1 MVGQSLL
8 VMIIAKNLSKYFGPI
23 KAVDDVSFEVKKGEV
38 LGFLGPNGAGK
49 TTTMK
54 MLTGFLVPSG
64 GAAKICNFDVSKNLI
79 KAQEKIGYLPEGAPL
94 YSEMTPRGFLKF
106 ISLVRGLKGAE
117 AERALDKVVQDVGLD
132 EVLDQQVETL
142 SKGYQRRLGLAQA
155 LIHNPEVLIL
165 DEPTDGLDPNQK
177 HDVRKLIR
185 TIAKNKAIIIS
196 THILEEVESICS
208 RAIIINRGRIVADGT
223 PYNLKKRSMYHNAVL
238 LRGPVAGHKFLAQ
251 ALAKLKFVGG
261 VEIRREGQMV
271 SLSIIT
277 KGSKPPLEAIQKT
290 LAKTS
295 WPVKEI
301 SVDTGRL
308 DDVFRALTNPETR
321 AA

>member
-1 MVGQSLL
+1 M
-8 VMIIAKNLSKYFGPI
+8 VMIIAKNLRKDFGPI
-23 KAVDDVSFEVKKGEV
+23 KAVDDVSFEVKQGEV

-54 MLTGFLVPSG
+54 LLTGFLLPSG
-64 GAAKICNFDVSKNLI
+64 GMAKICGFDVSKNLN
-79 KAQEKIGYLPEGAPL
+79 KAQEKIGYLSEGAPL
-94 YSEMTPRGFLKF
+94 YSEMTPRSYLNF
-106 ISLVRGLKGAE
+106 ISQARGLKGAE
-117 AERALDKVVQDVGLD
+117 AKAAFDKVVDDVGLYG
-132 EVLDQQVETL
+132 VLDQQVETL
-142 SKGYQRRLGLAQA
+142 SKGYQRRLGLGQA

-165 DEPTDGLDPNQK
+165 DEPTDGLDPNRK

-196 THILEEVESICS
+196 THILEEVESVCS

-238 LRGPVAGHKFLAQ
+238 LRGSVAGHKSLAQ

-277 KGSKPPLEAIQKT
+277 KGSKPPLEAIRKI
-290 LAKTS
+290 LAKTK

-308 DDVFRALTNPETR
+308 DDVFRALTSPETR